1 MGISRKASVGSE
13 IWDRPGGTEKQMA
26 SIYRKVETSTHQQD
40 MLVGLTGGMKD
51 EVRSKT
57 VLSNTVVTSHKQLL
71 ST

>member
-13 IWDRPGGTEKQMA
+13 IWDCPGGTEKRMVY
-26 SIYRKVETSTHQQD
+26 IYRKVETSTHQQD

-57 VLSNTVVTSHKQLL
+57 VLSSMVVTSDMWLVN
-71 ST
+71 